1 MLDATGAPDE
11 VGVNGFVYPFRERHW
26 RVRL

>member
-1 MLDATGAPDE
+1 MLDATGAPE
-11 VGVNGFVYPFRERHW
+11 EIGFTGFDFPRCERQW